1 VICRAQAERLD
12 AALEAA
18 AACVEQFAV
27 RHGGAR
33 ELGSGEAAGESAAAE
48 DGAPPA
54 ELCAGAVRAYERWAG
69 AVGADAAARETD
81 AALGAVR
88 AAVSASLAGLF
99 VPAVP
104 AAGSS
109 GGAAGPAGD
118 AEAVRAALCRGG
130 AALVAEEAAQSK
142 DFFADMPRGRL
153 LRAGRALAGARGAAA
168 AALGRLAAAAA
179 DVGGELAGL
188 DGMFEGGA
196 LFQAKRD
203 PKQALES
210 TTKDLRRAKNQ
221 LKKVQAEIGLQEDSD
236 SDGGGGGG
244 GGGASGADLARRK
257 AEWEGKVQEAL
268 DARRG
273 AVARLAGLEAAFPEL
288 GEQIGAEVPRG
299 LLGVWRVECELAVR
313 PPPPRKRGARACAA
327 RRG

>member
-203 PKQALES
+203 AKQDLAN
-210 TTKDLRRAKNQ
+210 TTKGLKKAKAE
-221 LKKVQAEIGLQEDSD
+221 LKKVQADIDLQDSD
-236 SDGGGGGG
+236 SDDGGGGG